1 MNILFLTMVSGMNRI
16 EVSGIYTDLM
26 RRFRDEGHEVYI
38 IYPQERRSGFP
49 TGMHVMNHV
58 HSLGVKTLNVTQTN
72 VVEKGIG
79 QILLEFQFRSALK
92 RYFVEVNFDLILYS
106 TPPITFTR
114 VIKYVKKS
122 NSHAVSYL
130 LLKDI
135 FPQNAVDLG
144 MLTTSGLKGLIYKS
158 FRRKEKELYRVSDF
172 IGCMSPANVRYIQEH
187 NPEINPDVVEI
198 APNSYDVPLTRVKTD
213 RLEVRKKY
221 NLPMDKPIFIYGG
234 NMGKPQGIPFL
245 VECLQAVKDRED
257 CHFVMVGDGTDYYK
271 IETWVK
277 EAKPKAISLFRHLPK
292 ADYDALVSACD
303 VGMIFLDYRFT
314 IPNYPSRLLS
324 YLIERKPIIAVTDP
338 NCDVG
343 TIAEENEY
351 GFWCPS
357 NSVDIFVETVDKI
370 LASDVERM
378 GKNGYEFYLNNYT
391 VEHTYQAVIK
401 HLIR

>member
-1 MNILFLTMVSGMNRI
+1 
-16 EVSGIYTDLM
+16 
-26 RRFRDEGHEVYI
+26 
-38 IYPQERRSGFP
+38 
-49 TGMHVMNHV
+49 
-58 HSLGVKTLNVTQTN
+58 
-72 VVEKGIG
+72 
-79 QILLEFQFRSALK
+79 
-92 RYFVEVNFDLILYS
+92 
-106 TPPITFTR
+106 
-114 VIKYVKKS
+114 
-122 NSHAVSYL
+122 
-130 LLKDI
+130 
-135 FPQNAVDLG
+135 
-144 MLTTSGLKGLIYKS
+144 
-158 FRRKEKELYRVSDF
+158 
-172 IGCMSPANVRYIQEH
+172 
-187 NPEINPDVVEI
+187 
-198 APNSYDVPLTRVKTD
+198 
-213 RLEVRKKY
+213 
-221 NLPMDKPIFIYGG
+221 
-234 NMGKPQGIPFL
+234 
-245 VECLQAVKDRED
+245 
-257 CHFVMVGDGTDYYK
+257 MVGDGTDYYK

>member
-1 MNILFLTMVSGMNRI
+1 M
-16 EVSGIYTDLM
+16 
-26 RRFRDEGHEVYI
+26 
-38 IYPQERRSGFP
+38 
-49 TGMHVMNHV
+49 
-58 HSLGVKTLNVTQTN
+58 
-72 VVEKGIG
+72 
-79 QILLEFQFRSALK
+79 
-92 RYFVEVNFDLILYS
+92 
-106 TPPITFTR
+106 
-114 VIKYVKKS
+114 
-122 NSHAVSYL
+122 SYL